1 MVIGPLLIVG
11 LVSVASVE
19 TIGKGLADHGISA
32 VRDQDCKI
40 SRSIKGD
47 DICRPAAPEPR
58 AVVTV
63 SQPTAPQ
70 VVKPDS
76 SVQSME
82 DVFNQ
87 RKNRANQKVD
97 QKIN

>member
-1 MVIGPLLIVG
+1 MVIGPLVIVG
-11 LVSVASVE
+11 LVSIASVE
-19 TIGKGLADHGISA
+19 TTGKGLADHGISA

-40 SRSIKGD
+40 SRSISGN
-47 DICRPAAPEPR
+47 DICRPVAPEPR
-58 AVVTV
+58 ATVTV
-63 SQPTAPQ
+63 SQPTALQ
-70 VVKPDS
+70 VVKPS
-76 SVQSME
+76 SSIQIME

>member
-1 MVIGPLLIVG
+1 M
-11 LVSVASVE
+11 ASVE
-19 TIGKGLADHGISA
+19 TTGKGLADHTISTM
-32 VRDQDCKI
+32 RDQDCKI
-40 SRSIKGD
+40 SRSIRGD
-47 DICRPAAPEPR
+47 DICRPTTPEPR
-58 AVVTV
+58 ATVTV
-63 SQPTAPQ
+63 SQPTPPQ
-70 VVKPDS
+70 VVKPGS

>member
-19 TIGKGLADHGISA
+19 TTGKGLADHGISA

>member
-19 TIGKGLADHGISA
+19 TTGKGLADHGISA

-47 DICRPAAPEPR
+47 DICRPVAPEPR

-63 SQPTAPQ
+63 SEPTAPQ
-70 VVKPDS
+70 VVKPGS

-87 RKNRANQKVD
+87 RKKRANQKVD

>member
-19 TIGKGLADHGISA
+19 TTGKGLADHGISA

-40 SRSIKGD
+40 SRSISGN
-47 DICRPAAPEPR
+47 DICRPTAPEPR
-58 AVVTV
+58 AAVTV
-63 SQPTAPQ
+63 SPPTAPQ
-70 VVKPDS
+70 AVKPGS
-76 SVQSME
+76 SVHSME

-87 RKNRANQKVD
+87 RRNRANQKVD

>member
-1 MVIGPLLIVG
+1 M
-11 LVSVASVE
+11 ASVE
-19 TIGKGLADHGISA
+19 TTGKGLADHTISTM
-32 VRDQDCKI
+32 RDQDCKI
-40 SRSIKGD
+40 SRSISGN
-47 DICRPAAPEPR
+47 DICRPTAPEPR
-58 AVVTV
+58 ATVTV
-63 SQPTAPQ
+63 SQPTPPQ
-70 VVKPDS
+70 VVKSGS

>member
-19 TIGKGLADHGISA
+19 TTGKGLADHGISA

-40 SRSIKGD
+40 SRSIRGD
-47 DICRPAAPEPR
+47 DICRDLVPEPR
-58 AVVTV
+58 TSVTV
-63 SQPTAPQ
+63 QPAPA
-70 VVKPDS
+70 KYNTN

-82 DVFNQ
+82 DVFAQ
-87 RKNRANQKVD
+87 RRNRANQKID
-97 QKIN
+97 K

>member
-11 LVSVASVE
+11 LASMASVE
-19 TIGKGLADHGISA
+19 TTGKGLADHGISA

-40 SRSIKGD
+40 SRSISGN
-47 DICRPAAPEPR
+47 DICRPATPEPR
-58 AVVTV
+58 ATVTV
-63 SQPTAPQ
+63 SPPTAPQ
-70 VVKPDS
+70 AVKPGS
-76 SVQSME
+76 SVHSME

-87 RKNRANQKVD
+87 RRNRANQKVD

>member
-11 LVSVASVE
+11 LASMASVE
-19 TIGKGLADHGISA
+19 TTGKGLADHTISTM
-32 VRDQDCKI
+32 RDQDCKI
-40 SRSIKGD
+40 SRSIRGD
-47 DICRPAAPEPR
+47 DICRPTTPEPR
-58 AVVTV
+58 ATVTV
-63 SQPTAPQ
+63 SQPTPPQ
-70 VVKPDS
+70 VVKPGS
-76 SVQSME
+76 SVQSVE

>member
-19 TIGKGLADHGISA
+19 TTGKGLADHGISA

-40 SRSIKGD
+40 SRSIRGD
-47 DICRPAAPEPR
+47 DICRDFVTEPR
-58 AVVTV
+58 ASVTV
-63 SQPTAPQ
+63 QPAP
-70 VVKPDS
+70 VKYNTN

-87 RKNRANQKVD
+87 RRNRVNQKVD
-97 QKIN
+97 K

>member
-19 TIGKGLADHGISA
+19 TTGKGLADHGISA

-40 SRSIKGD
+40 SRGIAGN
-47 DICRPAAPEPR
+47 DICRPVAPEPR
-58 AVVTV
+58 ATVTV

-70 VVKPDS
+70 AVKSSS

-87 RKNRANQKVD
+87 RRNRANQKVD
-97 QKIN
+97 QKFN